1 MKAHR
6 QPSIP
11 TSHFIHPATDELG
24 LDCKQVEDIFV
35 TPRAARRQSYYSLYR
50 VIEGK
55 AAVAM
60 AFMEYALR
68 SCASS

>member
-1 MKAHR
+1 M
-6 QPSIP
+6 
-11 TSHFIHPATDELG
+11 FI
-24 LDCKQVEDIFV
+24 
-35 TPRAARRQSYYSLYR
+35 TPGTALRQSYYSLYR
-50 VIEGK
+50 LIEGK